1 MLDSTNYS
9 NTCIP
14 FNFYLSHTQS
24 HVHSIPTLFYQI
36 HGAVLSAREILKNG
50 QSNDTL
56 QFRQEHNFIFTSKS
70 KPQLTTTKETVQFNF
85 LF

>member
-1 MLDSTNYS
+1 MR
-9 NTCIP
+9 P
-14 FNFYLSHTQS
+14 FNFYLSHTHNPMCTALS
-24 HVHSIPTLFYQI
+24 NTW
-36 HGAVLSAREILKNG
+36 AVLSAREILKNG
-50 QSNDTL
+50 QQSNDTL